1 MSRRRKERNR
11 KAKEGK
17 VKQQRNG
24 VPSDDFWTGVRYKPL
39 SDRGYPSVQ
48 RLEADSQSFTRK
60 MVGNQDASCTF
71 ICKGFSA
78 DKKTWKYP
86 INLDT
91 SAI

>member
-17 VKQQRNG
+17 IKQQRAG
-24 VPSDDFWTGVRYKPL
+24 VSSDNLWTGIRYQPL
-39 SDRGYPSVQ
+39 SERGYPSVQ
-48 RLEADSQSFTRK
+48 RLETSGLSFTTK
-60 MVGNQDASCTF
+60 VEGNQDSFSTF

-78 DKKTWKYP
+78 DKKTWVYP

-91 SAI
+91 

>member
-17 VKQQRNG
+17 VKQQRVG
-24 VPSDDFWTGVRYKPL
+24 VSSDDIWTGIRYSPL
-39 SDRGYPSVQ
+39 SERGYPSVQ
-48 RLEADSQSFTRK
+48 RLETSGLSFTRK
-60 MVGNQDASCTF
+60 VEGNQDAFSTF

-78 DKKTWKYP
+78 DKKTWVYP

-91 SAI
+91 

>member
-17 VKQQRNG
+17 VKQQRVGISGDNL
-24 VPSDDFWTGVRYKPL
+24 WTGIRYSPL
-39 SDRGYPSVQ
+39 SERGYPSVQ
-48 RLEADSQSFTRK
+48 LLETDSQSFTRR
-60 MVGNQDASCTF
+60 VEGNQDAFSTF

-78 DKKTWKYP
+78 DKKTWVYQ

-91 SAI
+91 

>member
-1 MSRRRKERNR
+1 LSRNRKQRNR

-17 VKQQRNG
+17 VKQQRVG
-24 VPSDDFWTGVRYKPL
+24 VSSRDIWTGVRYKPL
-39 SDRGYPSVQ
+39 SENGYPSVQ

-60 MVGNQDASCTF
+60 MVGNQDAFSTF

-78 DKKTWKYP
+78 DKKTWVYP

-91 SAI
+91 

>member
-17 VKQQRNG
+17 VKQQRIG
-24 VPSDDFWTGVRYKPL
+24 VSSDDFWTGIRYSPL
-39 SDRGYPSVQ
+39 SERGYPSVQ
-48 RLEADSQSFTRK
+48 RLETCSQTFTRR
-60 MVGNQDASCTF
+60 VEGNQDAFSTF

-78 DKKTWKYP
+78 DKKTWVYQ

-91 SAI
+91 